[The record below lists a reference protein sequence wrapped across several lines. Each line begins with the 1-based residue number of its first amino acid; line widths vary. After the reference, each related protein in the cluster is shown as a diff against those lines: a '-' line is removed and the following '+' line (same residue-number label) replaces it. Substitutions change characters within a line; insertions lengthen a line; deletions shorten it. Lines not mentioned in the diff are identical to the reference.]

1 MINEILKDTSKRMDK
16 SIKVLRDDLAG
27 IRAGRANPKLLE
39 RVLVDYYGTMTPVNQ
54 LANISVP
61 EPRLLVISPWDVN
74 TLPEIEK
81 AIQKSDLGINPA
93 NDGKVIRLVFPELTE
108 ERRKELGKLIRKM
121 GEESK
126 IAIRSIRR
134 DTNDKFRQLEK
145 DSELT
150 EDELNTAEKKVQ
162 ELTDNYTDKID
173 EYIQEKEKEIME
185 L

>member
-81 AIQKSDLGINPA
+81 AIQN
-93 NDGKVIRLVFPELTE
+93 
-108 ERRKELGKLIRKM
+108 LIWASTQRMMAK
-121 GEESK
+121 
-126 IAIRSIRR
+126 
-134 DTNDKFRQLEK
+134 
-145 DSELT
+145 
-150 EDELNTAEKKVQ
+150 
-162 ELTDNYTDKID
+162 
-173 EYIQEKEKEIME
+173 
-185 L
+185 

>member
-81 AIQKSDLGINPA
+81 AIQKADLGINPA